1 MEKGE
6 CRKWKMRQQEQI
18 ALEEAPCRSDQQ
30 FQATLLAKI
39 LTTNEIKKSRSVTV
53 SLIPRPFQSAGLG
66 LRLSHCACLLL
77 FGLD

>member
-6 CRKWKMRQQEQI
+6 CRKWQMWQQEQI

-39 LTTNEIKKSRSVTV
+39 FDNK
-53 SLIPRPFQSAGLG
+53 
-66 LRLSHCACLLL
+66 
-77 FGLD
+77 